1 MTSVP
6 SRQVLPEL
14 LGSDPEIAPAAR
26 SYFCTVAFFF
36 PFSMASALYSSIL
49 RCSGN
54 ILLPSIMNVGMCVFD
69 VIFNFIFI
77 YPPRDIG
84 GFHVWGAGL
93 GVQGAALGTGL
104 AQACVAVTLLLG
116 IICRR
121 GPLRF
126 QGNET
131 WRFTKPCMNNM
142 LRLSTPTALE
152 RMALS
157 LAQIVM
163 TSVVAGM
170 GTVAVASNYVA
181 VQTESICYLPAFG
194 VASAATALVGQSI
207 GARRLD
213 MAKRFAYGTTILGSI
228 LVFFMALLM
237 FGFAPFLTSL
247 LTADTEVAEVSA
259 GLLRIV
265 AFSEPLF
272 AVSIVATGALRGA
285 GDSKAPF
292 FINLFTMWGVRV
304 MTVLVFTHRFGVTGV
319 WISMTAELITRGIV
333 FLIRLLRGRWLKM
346 PVLF

>member
-1 MTSVP
+1 
-6 SRQVLPEL
+6 
-14 LGSDPEIAPAAR
+14 
-26 SYFCTVAFFF
+26 
-36 PFSMASALYSSIL
+36 
-49 RCSGN
+49 
-54 ILLPSIMNVGMCVFD
+54 
-69 VIFNFIFI
+69 
-77 YPPRDIG
+77 
-84 GFHVWGAGL
+84 
-93 GVQGAALGTGL
+93 
-104 AQACVAVTLLLG
+104 
-116 IICRR
+116 
-121 GPLRF
+121 
-126 QGNET
+126 
-131 WRFTKPCMNNM
+131 
-142 LRLSTPTALE
+142 
-152 RMALS
+152 MALS

-285 GDSKAPF
+285 GDSKAPV
-292 FINLFTMWGVRV
+292 LHQPVYHVGRPCHDGSGVHPSVRR
-304 MTVLVFTHRFGVTGV
+304 HRRMDLYDCRAV
-319 WISMTAELITRGIV
+319 TRGIV

>member
-1 MTSVP
+1 
-6 SRQVLPEL
+6 
-14 LGSDPEIAPAAR
+14 
-26 SYFCTVAFFF
+26 
-36 PFSMASALYSSIL
+36 
-49 RCSGN
+49 
-54 ILLPSIMNVGMCVFD
+54 
-69 VIFNFIFI
+69 
-77 YPPRDIG
+77 
-84 GFHVWGAGL
+84 
-93 GVQGAALGTGL
+93 
-104 AQACVAVTLLLG
+104 
-116 IICRR
+116 
-121 GPLRF
+121 
-126 QGNET
+126 
-131 WRFTKPCMNNM
+131 
-142 LRLSTPTALE
+142 
-152 RMALS
+152 
-157 LAQIVM
+157 
-163 TSVVAGM
+163 
-170 GTVAVASNYVA
+170 
-181 VQTESICYLPAFG
+181 
-194 VASAATALVGQSI
+194 
-207 GARRLD
+207 

-272 AVSIVATGALRGA
+272 AVSIRGA

>member
-1 MTSVP
+1 M
-6 SRQVLPEL
+6 
-14 LGSDPEIAPAAR
+14 
-26 SYFCTVAFFF
+26 
-36 PFSMASALYSSIL
+36 
-49 RCSGN
+49 
-54 ILLPSIMNVGMCVFD
+54 
-69 VIFNFIFI
+69 
-77 YPPRDIG
+77 
-84 GFHVWGAGL
+84 
-93 GVQGAALGTGL
+93 
-104 AQACVAVTLLLG
+104 TLLLG

>member
-1 MTSVP
+1 
-6 SRQVLPEL
+6 
-14 LGSDPEIAPAAR
+14 
-26 SYFCTVAFFF
+26 
-36 PFSMASALYSSIL
+36 
-49 RCSGN
+49 
-54 ILLPSIMNVGMCVFD
+54 
-69 VIFNFIFI
+69 
-77 YPPRDIG
+77 
-84 GFHVWGAGL
+84 
-93 GVQGAALGTGL
+93 
-104 AQACVAVTLLLG
+104 
-116 IICRR
+116 
-121 GPLRF
+121 
-126 QGNET
+126 
-131 WRFTKPCMNNM
+131 
-142 LRLSTPTALE
+142 
-152 RMALS
+152 
-157 LAQIVM
+157 
-163 TSVVAGM
+163 
-170 GTVAVASNYVA
+170 
-181 VQTESICYLPAFG
+181 
-194 VASAATALVGQSI
+194 
-207 GARRLD
+207 

-319 WISMTAELITRGIV
+319 WISMTAELITRGVV